1 MWLSLQLYF
10 NRGQYMNP
18 EGSRGDHWE
27 HSYRSLGVVNDKQT
41 GGGGLRRGSC
51 GVRVG
56 SVWKSS
62 RRQRKRVVGTA

>member
-18 EGSRGDHWE
+18 EGPRGDHWE

-51 GVRVG
+51 GVRVE
-56 SVWKSS
+56 VE
-62 RRQRKRVVGTA
+62 